1 MISIKSQGNFEK
13 TIKYLKKL
21 SKRDVIGILDKYGQ
35 RGVELLSSATPVNT
49 GKTSQMWSYEINAK
63 RGQYEINWIN
73 NNVVNGVN
81 IAIIIQYG
89 HGTRNG
95 GYVRGI
101 DYINP
106 VIKQVFND
114 MAEELRREVSSE

>member
-1 MISIKSQGNFEK
+1 MISIRTKGGFEK
-13 TIKYLKKL
+13 TTKYLNKL
-21 SKRDVIGILDKYGQ
+21 SKRDVTGILNKYGQ
-35 RGVELLSSATPVNT
+35 RGVELLSSATPTNT
-49 GKTSQMWSYEINAK
+49 GRTSQMWSYEINVK
-63 RGQYEINWIN
+63 RGRYEINWIN

-81 IAIIIQYG
+81 IAMIIQYG

-114 MAEELRREVSSE
+114 MADELRREVSSE